1 MLPGNWFDNADFYA
15 AYGTF
20 EQLPK
25 PEKPEIVFVGRSN
38 VGKSSLINKIF
49 SRKSL
54 ARVSSE
60 PGKTRTINFYNQG
73 KIYFVDLPGYGYA
86 KVSKSDKE
94 RWNKLISGY
103 LSDPERDIAIVFSLI
118 DMRHPP
124 TADDITMINFL
135 IDAELPFCIVLTKSD
150 KLNKSERAARLEAL
164 KSEIPYFSQITI
176 IPFSALTGE
185 GTKEIREVIGE
196 VVDEEA

>member
-1 MLPGNWFDNADFYA
+1 MPLDNRFDNAEFFA

-25 PEKPEIVFVGRSN
+25 PEKTEIVFVGRSN

-49 SRKSL
+49 ARKSL

-60 PGKTRTINFYNQG
+60 PGKTRTINFYRVG
-73 KIYFVDLPGYGYA
+73 EVYFVDLPGYGYA
-86 KVSKSDKE
+86 KVSKSEKE

-103 LSDPERDIAIVFSLI
+103 LSDPERDIGIVFSLI

-124 TADDITMINFL
+124 TQDDITMINFL
-135 IDAELPFCIVLTKSD
+135 IDTELPFCIVLTKSD

-164 KSEIPYFSQITI
+164 KDEIPCFSQITI
-176 IPFSALTGE
+176 IPFSALSGE
-185 GTKEIREVIGE
+185 GTNEIREVIKE
-196 VVDEEA
+196 VTED

>member
-1 MLPGNWFDNADFYA
+1 MRFDNAEFFA

-20 EQLPK
+20 EQLPV
-25 PEKPEIVFVGRSN
+25 PEKTEIVFVGRSN
-38 VGKSSLINKIF
+38 VGKSSLINKIL

-60 PGKTRTINFYNQG
+60 PGKTRTINFYSLG
-73 KIYFVDLPGYGYA
+73 EIYFVDLPGYGYA
-86 KVSKSDKE
+86 KVSKSEKE
-94 RWNKLISGY
+94 RWSKLISGY
-103 LSDPERDIAIVFSLI
+103 LSDPERDIGIVFSLI

-135 IDAELPFCIVLTKSD
+135 IDTELPFCVILTKSD
-150 KLNKSERAARLEAL
+150 KLNKSERAKRLEAL
-164 KSEIPYFSQITI
+164 KDEIPCFSQITV

-185 GTKEIREVIGE
+185 GTEEIRAVIEEVTG
-196 VVDEEA
+196 D

>member
-1 MLPGNWFDNADFYA
+1 MQPDKHRFDNAEFFG

-20 EQLPK
+20 EQLPE
-25 PEKPEIVFVGRSN
+25 PQKPEIVFVGRSN

-49 SRKSL
+49 ARKSL

-60 PGKTRTINFYNQG
+60 PGKTRTINFYRLG
-73 KIYFVDLPGYGYA
+73 EVYFVDLPGYGYA
-86 KVSKSDKE
+86 KVSKSEKE

-124 TADDITMINFL
+124 TRDDITMINFL
-135 IDAELPFCIVLTKSD
+135 IDTELPFCVVLTKSD
-150 KLNKSERAARLEAL
+150 KLNKSERTARLEAL
-164 KSEIPYFSQITI
+164 KDEIPCFSQITV

-185 GTKEIREVIGE
+185 GTDDIREVIEE
-196 VVDEEA
+196 VVGE